1 MNIYELRFYDDLVNK
16 TFINIFTLSKDKD
29 GIYLSNFNQNN
40 KNHKY
45 FLQVARNV
53 STITG
58 KQIYLNMT
66 LIQFLKFKLT
76 TRSKDISRTTN
87 KNGIDI
93 DNVLLFISDSLEID
107 NSIFGKIYEKYWEIK
122 K

>member
-29 GIYLSNFNQNN
+29 GIYLSNFIQNN

-107 NSIFGKIYEKYWEIK
+107 NSIFGKIYEKYWETK